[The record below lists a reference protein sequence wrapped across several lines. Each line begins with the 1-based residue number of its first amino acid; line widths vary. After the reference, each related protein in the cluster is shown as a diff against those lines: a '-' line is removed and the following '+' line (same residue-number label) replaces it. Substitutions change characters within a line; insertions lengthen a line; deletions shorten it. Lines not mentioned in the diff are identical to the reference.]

1 MGFASTKTFYRP
13 IVESCEEAD
22 ARGASS
28 GQLRART
35 EQKIG
40 KFLTADE
47 LAELRK
53 PTPGAKGNY
62 FAWALA
68 DLVQYKFL
76 SEPPQYQLTEAGKRL
91 AEYLRKNLSAHIDRG
106 YLQRF

>member
-1 MGFASTKTFYRP
+1 MGFASTKTFYQP

-22 ARGASS
+22 PRGASS
-28 GQLRART
+28 DELRVRT

-40 KFLTADE
+40 NLLAAGE
-47 LAELRK
+47 LGELRK
-53 PTPGAKGNY
+53 PTPRAKGNY

-76 SEPPQYQLTEAGKRL
+76 SEPPQYRLTEAGKRL
-91 AEYLRKNLSAHIDRG
+91 AEYLRKNRSADIDRG
-106 YLQRF
+106 FLQRF

>member
-1 MGFASTKTFYRP
+1 MGFASIKTFYRP
-13 IVESCEEAD
+13 IVESCEEANPP
-22 ARGASS
+22 GASS
-28 GQLRART
+28 DQLRART

-40 KFLTADE
+40 KFLTAGE
-47 LAELRK
+47 LDELRK

-76 SEPPQYQLTEAGKRL
+76 SGPP
-91 AEYLRKNLSAHIDRG
+91 
-106 YLQRF
+106 